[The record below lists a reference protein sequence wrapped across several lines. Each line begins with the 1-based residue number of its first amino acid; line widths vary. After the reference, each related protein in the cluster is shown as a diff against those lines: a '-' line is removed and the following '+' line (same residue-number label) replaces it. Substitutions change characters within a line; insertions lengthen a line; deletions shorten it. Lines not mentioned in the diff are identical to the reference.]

1 MKFFKVFRQRVEI
14 SMERYLYLIRLEE
27 RVKIANEKLKQQK
40 QQEKDYI
47 DVDSVLRILE
57 MENENG

>member
-14 SMERYLYLIRLEE
+14 SMEKYLYLIRLEE

-47 DVDSVLRILE
+47 DTDSILRILE